1 MKNIKLILITIS
13 LLAGACSS
21 GDKVSQNPVEVQR
34 QKEVVA
40 KIQSIDERL
49 AHYSVPDEEKHK
61 LKLDKAKLLL
71 DNGAYD
77 EATTLLKEVLKAK
90 SQSVNDSEVQLYL
103 GKAYYGKSD
112 YGNAISYLSQSEKL
126 DRNYSLHER
135 KKMIAHSL
143 YEEEEYYPALAALG
157 KAYRSPSV
165 KKDQF
170 FYETAAQSYY
180 KMGYNNKSIEYFKK
194 SLQVSELGLKD
205 YPNSQILQ
213 HIQKESLEALGPI
226 NK

>member
-1 MKNIKLILITIS
+1 MLVLPETKLQRILKS
-13 LLAGACSS
+13 FSEKKDA
-21 GDKVSQNPVEVQR
+21 
-34 QKEVVA
+34 VA
-40 KIQSIDERL
+40 KIQSIDEKL
-49 AHYSVPDEEKHK
+49 AHYSVPEEEKQK

-71 DNGAYD
+71 DNGSFD

-90 SQSVNDSEVQLYL
+90 SQNVNDSEVQLYL

-112 YGNAISYLSQSEKL
+112 YGNAISYLSNSERL
-126 DRNYSLHER
+126 DRNYNLHER

-143 YEEEEYYPALAALG
+143 FEEEEYYPALAALG
-157 KAYRSPSV
+157 KAYRSPEI

-180 KMGYNNKSIEYFKK
+180 KMGYNNKSVQYFKK

-205 YPNSQILQ
+205 YPDSQILQ
-213 HIQKESLEALGPI
+213 RIYKESIDALGPV